1 MKIDENME
9 NGLYCSID
17 WLSFTVL
24 DNVDLDTTIAE
35 FGFTIEDFLSVL
47 GVLMVIRKCC
57 L

>member
-24 DNVDLDTTIAE
+24 DNVDLDTVFYEQLQRANKANAHNDNPKRNTA
-35 FGFTIEDFLSVL
+35 
-47 GVLMVIRKCC
+47 
-57 L
+57 